1 MGERATVIGV
11 PTPAYRP
18 TPDAT
23 QSAIE
28 ACGVVGI
35 VRAPDSRHVDAVV
48 DVLVEEGVRAV
59 EVTFTT
65 SGALE
70 AVTRLAQRYGSDAL
84 VGAGTVTTAE
94 EAEAAIDAGATFL
107 VSPAVCPDVIA
118 AAVAADIAVMPGAF
132 TPTEVL
138 AAHRAG
144 ATSVKVFPAGALGP
158 RYLTDLHGP
167 LPDIRLVPTGR
178 IGIDEIPTW
187 LAAGAVAVGLGGPL
201 LGRAGIDGPDDE
213 LRKRA
218 RAAVAQVANAREQA
232 LG

>member
-1 MGERATVIGV
+1 VIAV
-11 PTPAYRP
+11 PSPEDRP
-18 TPDAT
+18 TAAAA
-23 QSAIE
+23 QRAIE
-28 ACGVVGI
+28 ATGIVGI
-35 VRAPDSRHVDAVV
+35 VRAPDCRHVDAVV

-65 SGALE
+65 SGALD
-70 AVTRLAQRYGSDAL
+70 AVARLAERYGGAAL
-84 VGAGTVTTAE
+84 VGAGTVTTAA
-94 EAEAAIDAGATFL
+94 EATAAIDAGASFL

-118 AAVAADIAVMPGAF
+118 TAVAAGVAVVPGAF

-167 LPDIRLVPTGR
+167 LPDVPLVPTGR
-178 IGIDEIPTW
+178 IGIEEIPAW
-187 LAAGAVAVGLGGPL
+187 LQAGAVAVGLGSPL
-201 LGRAGIDGPDDE
+201 LGRCGSDGPDDG
-213 LRKRA
+213 LRERA
-218 RAAVAQVANAREQA
+218 RAAVAQVAKAREHA